1 MGKRKAGAD
10 DGQTELDKL
19 DELSH
24 DLAFACN
31 INDYAAATRVYDRFL
46 SVLEPGGDLPLLD
59 ARQFPLTLGKR
70 KTGAETAPC
79 AMEILQELSHDMEAA
94 VGQEDFTACDRIYD
108 RFLAERKNGVVKMF
122 THSENVHT
130 LLMKMFTRCTF
141 KAIINH
147 KKKQHRLP
155 CWPH

>member
-1 MGKRKAGAD
+1 
-10 DGQTELDKL
+10 
-19 DELSH
+19 
-24 DLAFACN
+24 
-31 INDYAAATRVYDRFL
+31 
-46 SVLEPGGDLPLLD
+46 
-59 ARQFPLTLGKR
+59 
-70 KTGAETAPC
+70 
-79 AMEILQELSHDMEAA
+79 MEILQELSHDMEAA